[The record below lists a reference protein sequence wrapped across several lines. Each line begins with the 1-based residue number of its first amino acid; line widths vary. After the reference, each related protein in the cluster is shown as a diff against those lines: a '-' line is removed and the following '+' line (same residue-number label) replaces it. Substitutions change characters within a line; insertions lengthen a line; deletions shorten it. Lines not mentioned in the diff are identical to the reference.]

1 MDVLWV
7 IFVVIMYVG
16 TIFFI
21 LIKEEKQYNKLIQE
35 YNELVDDIE
44 WKQAL
49 IEHYE
54 YKIWELLKK
63 LRELNN
69 LSLDNIKNAN

>member
-7 IFVVIMYVG
+7 ILVVIMYVG

-21 LIKEEKQYNKLIQE
+21 LIKEEEQYNKLIQE

-69 LSLDNIKNAN
+69 LSLDNIKNDK

>member
-21 LIKEEKQYNKLIQE
+21 LIKEEEQYNKLIQE

-54 YKIWELLKK
+54 YKIWTFLKK

-69 LSLDNIKNAN
+69 LSLDNIKNDK